1 MRDIIKLAVFLLV
14 TSGVAGLGVGY
25 VNTLTAPLIEKQ
37 ILKAKTDSFKEVY
50 PGSDEV
56 KDETAK
62 YLKPDKKSLL
72 KEVNIAFRKGSPAGV
87 IYTVETKGYGGPIM
101 LLAGFDIASGRLT
114 AIKVLS
120 QTETPG
126 LGAKSKEKFFQDRF
140 KGKSAATPLEV
151 SKQAPV
157 KENQIQAI
165 TASTITSKAVTRG
178 VNAARE
184 HFIAS
189 FAEKSS
195 AAGSTTKETDK

>member
-25 VNTLTAPLIEKQ
+25 VNSLTGPLIEQQ
-37 ILKAKTDSFKEVY
+37 ILKAKTDSFKEVF
-50 PGSDEV
+50 PQSDEV

-62 YLKPDKKSLL
+62 FLKPDKKSML
-72 KEVNIAFRKGSPAGV
+72 KELNMAYLKGAPAGV
-87 IYTVETKGYGGPIM
+87 IYTVETKGYSGIIT
-101 LLAGFDIASGRLT
+101 LLAGFDLASGRLT

-120 QTETPG
+120 QSETPG

-140 KGKSAATPLEV
+140 KGKGAATQLEV

-165 TASTITSKAVTRG
+165 TASTITSKAVTKG

-184 HFIAS
+184 NFIAN
-189 FAEKSS
+189 FGGK
-195 AAGSTTKETDK
+195 GSH